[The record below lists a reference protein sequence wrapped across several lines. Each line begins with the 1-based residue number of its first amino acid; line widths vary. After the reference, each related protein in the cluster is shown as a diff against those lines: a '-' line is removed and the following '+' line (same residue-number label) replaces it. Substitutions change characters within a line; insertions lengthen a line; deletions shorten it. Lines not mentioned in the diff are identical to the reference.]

1 MAGKKELKI
10 VKYDNKALYYLK
22 FIGGGPLPEG
32 LKSDYTDTAT
42 AGKWRDLYY
51 ANALPKKPEQVVAA

>member
-10 VKYDNKALYYLK
+10 MKYDNKALYYLK

-32 LKSDYTDTAT
+32 LKSDFTDTAT
-42 AGKWRDLYY
+42 AARWRDMYY
-51 ANALPKKPEQVVAA
+51 ANALPKIKKVEVAA